1 VEGETDDPEVNELRD
16 RQTRNVL
23 ATLLLSQGTPML
35 LAGDELRNT
44 QSGNNNAYCQ
54 DNELSWLDWN
64 LDDRARVIR
73 EFTKRLLQLRAEHPV
88 FRRAAFLTGEER
100 RGSGAPDIWWFR
112 PDGRKMTQVD
122 WARGDAFALGAFL
135 NGAEIPS
142 LSPEG
147 EPVVDESF
155 IVLFNAWR
163 EPVTFVL
170 PPARFGRRWAHE
182 LATAEPQLEPNG
194 TVFRARAH
202 VPLEARALRVLRRVG

>member
-1 VEGETDDPEVNELRD
+1 
-16 RQTRNVL
+16 
-23 ATLLLSQGTPML
+23 
-35 LAGDELRNT
+35 
-44 QSGNNNAYCQ
+44 
-54 DNELSWLDWN
+54 
-64 LDDRARVIR
+64 
-73 EFTKRLLQLRAEHPV
+73 V

-100 RGSGAPDIWWFR
+100 QGSGAPDVWWFR
-112 PDGRKMTQVD
+112 PDGRKMTQAD

-142 LSPEG
+142 LTPEG
-147 EPVVDESF
+147 EAVADESF

-182 LATAEPQLEPNG
+182 LCSAEPELRPNG
-194 TVFRARAH
+194 AAYRARDP